1 MAATPFDAPLPGS
14 SFFDIYN
21 DGAPQRSPVSLPGG
35 GCNYV
40 DLTPGANG
48 AKCGCRRFWSR
59 FAAGRAYADTLG
71 ADNSVWCMCSHHA
84 CYHDDGGRAGSEAPA
99 PAQTPTAANAPALFA
114 APVAH
119 IAGQENEKPRISRE
133 PLSPVQM
140 PEMSFRM
147 PAGFTPTMEFMNLD
161 AAMAMPP
168 NKPEEPPRH
177 RPLDQ
182 TSQRPESS
190 LQDTLPW
197 GDFIQS
203 QPVTN
208 TTLPPIP
215 AQCLMPSQAS
225 STTSS
230 SQARY
235 LRPFAGRGLQTLS
248 GVTSN
253 PRTPRKDRLQDAGF
267 TFAQPDC
274 QSTKDDG
281 ATIPHSDSGAETPR
295 AQSPR
300 PMEKV
305 DALFAGPSRE
315 TFRHLS
321 DTVEGHE
328 SRLEKLENVSFSAA
342 GHDEC
347 HDKHD
352 AVDLRVTDL
361 EVRMEEVEKVMNDTS
376 SLVGRRDRQN
386 VDESTNSVVSVATS
400 TTSRA
405 AHSHEMLSQIQTLQS
420 QLFQL
425 QSQIPSPARPWEV
438 EVVFMPFPLKRIWQ
452 ELQDFKADVHSS
464 LDEWTQ
470 LPNTNSGLTM
480 RAQSPFCAEW
490 AAPGHD
496 HEWLMAKAC
505 GPTSVID
512 RRLRSRGLIRTI
524 SIKGTDARSVQAA
537 MHTAFSNTFTDF
549 SVATPSPSRRR
560 SFDGKADRFLG
571 LQQSWVPLRKV
582 HKDSRLRFLT
592 PAEMITPAIWDVSFL
607 HSVVMRSSEP
617 RLFITQPEAYLQ
629 DLQAF
634 ESGWTWQRLR
644 ETSRFYPDSQ
654 STQEVPEA
662 DAREDYWAWND
673 HLDEVPS
680 SQSSLSIRQARQRV
694 SASPSLH
701 HITMQSSM
709 RSSSPMMTRGQ
720 TPLRETMMRERK
732 GSKPPYIR
740 TTSMPPSVPAN
751 YSPAFT
757 KRRVSS
763 FGQRQLAAQIR
774 TSPPNMAA
782 ATASAMSNAY
792 KRRRTRSPSRPR
804 NTPRWT
810 ISPSPAPGFIP
821 ADERHQT
828 GRGITPMYYA
838 TPYSNAPLTES
849 RPRVSGGVV
858 EDSNTEDDVQDD
870 ENLDPDYGS
879 TNPYD
884 EDGSDYSVEVTH
896 MVTVRDGDSSH
907 PRQPEDEPWPGI
919 EDQDHMSDGENIDP
933 LFSPAVGANDDAQSD
948 VSSQPSEYPSTQR
961 GWQVPGA
968 EDGVGF
974 RIHEDNDRMQ
984 GGWH

>member
-14 SFFDIYN
+14 SFFDIYT
-21 DGAPQRSPVSLPGG
+21 DGAPQRSPASASLPGG
-35 GCNYV
+35 ACNFV

-59 FAAGRAYADTLG
+59 FPAARAYADNLG
-71 ADNSVWCMCSHHA
+71 TDNSSWCMCAHHA
-84 CYHDDGGRAGSEAPA
+84 CFHDDGGRGGSEASA
-99 PAQTPTAANAPALFA
+99 SAQTPTTALAPTHAPAA
-114 APVAH
+114 APIAH
-119 IAGQENEKPRISRE
+119 IAGQENEKPRMSRE

-161 AAMAMPP
+161 AAMATPQ
-168 NKPEEPPRH
+168 NKPEELRPRPP
-177 RPLDQ
+177 DQ
-182 TSQRPESS
+182 PSQLPEST
-190 LQDTLPW
+190 LQDTLAW

-203 QPVTN
+203 QPGN
-208 TTLPPIP
+208 HTTLPPIP
-215 AQCLMPSQAS
+215 AQCLMPSQPS
-225 STTSS
+225 STASS

-248 GVTSN
+248 GVATSN
-253 PRTPRKDRLQDAGF
+253 PRTPRKEKPQDAGAL
-267 TFAQPDC
+267 FAQPID
-274 QSTKDDG
+274 QGYKDDAG
-281 ATIPHSDSGAETPR
+281 AMAHDDHGAETPR

-300 PMEKV
+300 ELGKV
-305 DALFAGPSRE
+305 DALFAGPSRN

-321 DTVEGHE
+321 DTVQGHE
-328 SRLEKLENVSFSAA
+328 SRLDKLENISFSAA

-347 HDKHD
+347 HEKHD

-361 EVRMEEVEKVMNDTS
+361 EVRVEEVEKLMNDNS
-376 SLVGRRDRQN
+376 SVVGRRDRQHL
-386 VDESTNSVVSVATS
+386 DESTNSVVSVATS
-400 TTSRA
+400 TTTRA
-405 AHSHEMLSQIQTLQS
+405 AHSHEMYSQIQSLQS

-425 QSQIPSPARPWEV
+425 QSQIPSLARPWEI
-438 EVVFMPFPLKRIWQ
+438 EVVFLPFPLKRVWQ

-470 LPNTNSGLTM
+470 LPNTNSGVTM

-490 AAPGHD
+490 ADPGHD

-505 GPTSVID
+505 GPMNVVD
-512 RRLRSRGLIRTI
+512 RRLRSRGLVRTI
-524 SIKGTDARSVQAA
+524 SIKGSDARSVQAA
-537 MHTAFSNTFTDF
+537 MHVAFSSTFADF
-549 SVATPSPSRRR
+549 SIATPSPSRRR

-571 LQQSWVPLRKV
+571 LQQSWVPLRKI

-592 PAEMITPAIWDVSFL
+592 PAEMITPAVWDVSFL
-607 HSVVMRSSEP
+607 HSVIMRSSQP
-617 RLFITQPEAYLQ
+617 RLFVTQPEAYLQ
-629 DLQAF
+629 DSHAF
-634 ESGWTWQRLR
+634 ECGWTWQRLR
-644 ETSRFYPDSQ
+644 EMSRFYPDSQ
-654 STQEVPEA
+654 ATQEVPEA
-662 DAREDYWAWND
+662 DAREDHWAWND
-673 HLDEVPS
+673 HLDEAPS
-680 SQSSLSIRQARQRV
+680 AQPSLSIRQARQRV

-720 TPLRETMMRERK
+720 TPMREALMRERK

-740 TTSMPPSVPAN
+740 TTSMPPAVPPN
-751 YSPAFT
+751 YSPALA

-774 TSPPNMAA
+774 TSPPNVATTMAA
-782 ATASAMSNAY
+782 STAY

-810 ISPSPAPGFIP
+810 MSPSPAPGFVP
-821 ADERHQT
+821 VDERHQT

-849 RPRVSGGVV
+849 RPRVSGGVAD
-858 EDSNTEDDVQDD
+858 DSDTEVDGQDD
-870 ENLDPDYGS
+870 ENVDANHGS

-884 EDGSDYSVEVTH
+884 EEGSEYSVEVTH
-896 MVTVRDGDSSH
+896 MVTMREGDSSH

-933 LFSPAVGANDDAQSD
+933 LFSPTGGEEDAQSD

-968 EDGVGF
+968 ENGMGF
-974 RIHEDNDRMQ
+974 HIHEDNEGMR
-984 GGWH
+984 WP